1 MIGAQGYYEYLAGH
15 TAAMDLNAYATRDL
29 SEWKRGGPRQAVR
42 LFLARGRGE
51 EQPRLG
57 VFGKN
62 GAGGGIMSY
71 SDAVFFEVEKRD
83 WRNVKKWY
91 LSMKALKLKGK
102 LTVENP
108 VENVNNSL

>member
-1 MIGAQGYYEYLAGH
+1 
-15 TAAMDLNAYATRDL
+15 
-29 SEWKRGGPRQAVR
+29 
-42 LFLARGRGE
+42 
-51 EQPRLG
+51 
-57 VFGKN
+57 
-62 GAGGGIMSY
+62 MSY